1 MGNGTSIGRV
11 RGLGS
16 AKSGARTWILER
28 GTGAATLVV
37 WAYFIVSLL
46 LLPSL
51 GYQTVHDWMSRPL
64 PASAMVLL
72 VLGTFWHTQ
81 LGLRVVIEDYVH
93 EHANKYACLTLLN
106 LVAFA
111 GGAFGVFAIVRIA
124 LGAAA

>member
-28 GTGAATLVV
+28 GTGAATLVLWV
-37 WAYFIVSLL
+37 WFIVSVV
-46 LLPSL
+46 LLPNL
-51 GYQTVHDWMSRPL
+51 NYLTVHTWMSGPVT
-64 PASAMVLL
+64 ATAMALL

-93 EHANKYACLTLLN
+93 EHASKIAAIVALN
-106 LVAFA
+106 AAVW
-111 GGAFGVFAIVRIA
+111 GGAAYGVLSIIRIA
-124 LGAAA
+124 LGAH

>member
-16 AKSGARTWILER
+16 AHSGARTWILER

-93 EHANKYACLTLLN
+93 EHANKLFAIVALN
-106 LVAFA
+106 GATWLGA
-111 GGAFGVFAIVRIA
+111 AFGVVSIIRIA
-124 LGAAA
+124 LGAH